1 MEPGLRFFDKLNKAG
16 NFVPLIAVP
25 GTVASGETPIT
36 VRWDY
41 NALSNRDKSA
51 GNPNI
56 AVIIPETGVVAGVYV
71 QAISAYAPHPNAARL
86 WMEFLYSDE
95 GQILWL
101 KGYGHP
107 ARFNDLAKRN
117 KIPADLAAKLPPASA
132 YAKAVFPTIEEQNIA
147 KKYIAEQWDN
157 IVRID
162 VQKR

>member
-1 MEPGLRFFDKLNKAG
+1 
-16 NFVPLIAVP
+16 
-25 GTVASGETPIT
+25 
-36 VRWDY
+36 
-41 NALSNRDKSA
+41 
-51 GNPNI
+51 
-56 AVIIPETGVVAGVYV
+56 
-71 QAISAYAPHPNAARL
+71 
-86 WMEFLYSDE
+86 MEFLYSDE